1 MNIKIAKKKNIKHK
15 IYCFDIDGVICNTK
29 KNYYHSSRPIVGVIR
44 KINEIHSNGNTV
56 IIFTARY
63 MGRSKENVLLAKKK
77 GYNFTYRQ
85 LKKWDVK
92 FDKLIFG
99 KPSFDYIIDD
109 KSIFFKKN
117 WYKYLK

>member
-1 MNIKIAKKKNIKHK
+1 MKNSNQNCLKKKT
-15 IYCFDIDGVICNTK
+15 YCFDLDGVICKTK
-29 KNYYHSSRPIVGVIR
+29 KNFYRSSKPIKKAIL
-44 KINEIHSNGNTV
+44 KINQLHLNGHKV

-63 MGRSKENVLLAKKK
+63 MGRSKENVLLAKKR
-77 GYNFTYRQ
+77 GYNFTYKQ

-109 KSIFFKKN
+109 KSISFKKN
-117 WYKYLK
+117 WYKCLK